1 MSSTSVVQD
10 APHKSSE
17 HQDSVNSSSSNSNG
31 NSKSNPDVMES
42 NHDLPA
48 RTMAMAEDER
58 HEHGDAH
65 KDDPATMA
73 ASEELK
79 HTTISD
85 KTSTKSRV
93 QGPASEPTGE
103 DKVME
108 ETPKAGTPDLEPTE
122 VQDEEMRERLSS
134 PKKKRGRDQDDDTRD
149 FGEDNVDEP
158 GSSAD
163 GSVIN
168 GGRTTRSEPEK
179 KRPRDTSEEL
189 PKSAEKPKELKSE
202 TVDLKTADEVAKS
215 PTKEIPTNTS
225 HDKPKTSASAFA
237 SSGFASLAA
246 STNSPFGSLGA
257 TKPSIFS
264 GTTQPASSGFGA
276 LATAKSPTSTT
287 PATSGFGGLGSGDK
301 SISGF
306 GFGSGSASGFGGLA
320 SGSVFGSKLGNG
332 FAGGAGPKLSSF
344 AAPEKENVPALA
356 KPAKAFGAPESDED
370 ADSDDEESDGGAAS
384 EDEEAG
390 FAPTEEKKKSKSI
403 KVQIDDGEAG
413 EATLLQL
420 RAKIFAIESKE
431 IGWKERGV
439 GTLKINVPSSCVS
452 FDDNGVAIP
461 GSFDASGLED
471 GDAESTGPRVP
482 RLIMRQENTHRVILN
497 TIVVRAMEFADK
509 PGTSTAQIMFTAFE
523 GDKES
528 KPINMILKMSEANA
542 RLFHAEIASIQREL

>member
-1 MSSTSVVQD
+1 MSSTSAADDV
-10 APHKSSE
+10 PHKSSAHKE
-17 HQDSVNSSSSNSNG
+17 SVSSNSN
-31 NSKSNPDVMES
+31 PDLMES

-85 KTSTKSRV
+85 NTATKSRV
-93 QGPASEPTGE
+93 QEPAVEPAGE

-108 ETPKAGTPDLEPTE
+108 ETPKAGTPDLEPSE

-134 PKKKRGRDQDDDTRD
+134 PKKKRGRDQDEDEDTKNI
-149 FGEDNVDEP
+149 GEDNVDEP

-163 GSVIN
+163 ASVIN
-168 GGRTTRSEPEK
+168 GSRTTRSEPEK

-189 PKSAEKPKELKSE
+189 PKSAEKPKEAKAE
-202 TVDLKTADEVAKS
+202 IVDLKTTDQTPRSPSKES
-215 PTKEIPTNTS
+215 PTNATS
-225 HDKPKTSASAFA
+225 DKPKTSASAFA

-246 STNSPFGSLGA
+246 SSNSPFGSLGA

-264 GTTQPASSGFGA
+264 GTAQPAPSGFGA
-276 LATAKSPTSTT
+276 LAAAKSPASTA
-287 PATSGFGGLGSGDK
+287 PATSGFGGLASGDK
-301 SISGF
+301 STTGF
-306 GFGSGSASGFGGLA
+306 GFGSGTTSGFGGLA
-320 SGSVFGSKLGNG
+320 TGSVFGSKLGNG

-344 AAPEKENVPALA
+344 AAPGKENAPIPA

-370 ADSDDEESDGGAAS
+370 ADSDEDGSDGEAAS
-384 EDEEAG
+384 DHEDA
-390 FAPTEEKKKSKSI
+390 AATEEKKKVKSA
-403 KVQIDDGEAG
+403 KVHIDDGEAG

-420 RAKIFAIESKE
+420 RAKIFAMESKE

-439 GTLKINVPSSCVS
+439 GTLKINVPVSSAS
-452 FDDNGVAIP
+452 FDDNGVAVP
-461 GSFDASGLED
+461 GSFDPSGLED
-471 GDAESTGPRVP
+471 EDEENKVVGPRIP

-497 TIVVRAMEFADK
+497 TVILRGTAFTDK
-509 PGTSTAQIMFTAFE
+509 PGTSTAQIMFTAIE
-523 GDKES
+523 GDKEP
-528 KPINMILKMSEANA
+528 KPVSMILKMSEANA
-542 RLFHAEIASIQREL
+542 RLFHAEIDSIQREL